1 MNLKPGIFTLL
12 ALAACLFAAEVNA
25 QVILRGYVQSG
36 VGIARAYATN
46 TRQALQNGQ
55 VVRYGSR
62 NAGVQF
68 GGGPG
73 FRAGNRRW
81 GAQFG
86 NGNGLQAGRLNRR
99 W

>member
-12 ALAACLFAAEVNA
+12 ALALCLFAAEADA
-25 QVILRGYVQSG
+25 QLIPRGYVQPG
-36 VGIARAYATN
+36 VGIARSYAIN
-46 TRQALQNGQ
+46 TRQALQSGQ

-68 GGGPG
+68 GGGQG

-81 GAQFG
+81 GVQFG